1 MNDDSDACTKAANLA
16 LHPLFRASN
25 IYQMIISYLS
35 ILPLFYFLAFK
46 FSKSSFHGNLKV
58 IFYCYFITLILFS
71 TVYGVTA
78 VGLLVISVLVQ
89 LEIFQTIQF
98 IRPLTAIRSCDLIV
112 PSLHHKIGNLPIC
125 FLVTLSAYFPFT
137 ITVERYYAM
146 NKSEKYEKMPII
158 LGPLFVLFIVKLELK
173 IKDKVT
179 LFQVIVNFGVIFQI
193 YKNETFSHGDV
204 AFSLYPPGTA
214 EKV

>member
-78 VGLLVISVLVQ
+78 
-89 LEIFQTIQF
+89 TIQF

-158 LGPLFVLFIVKLELK
+158 LGPLFVLFIV
-173 IKDKVT
+173 
-179 LFQVIVNFGVIFQI
+179 IVNFGVIFQI

-204 AFSLYPPGTA
+204 AFSLYSHFMWYYF
-214 EKV
+214 